1 MTEQPNEEC
10 GDKLEHELDK
20 GACESVAEHIYEY
33 LDSEM
38 TEEDANTM
46 RAHVAECSPCL
57 AELSIDELIKRA
69 LKRSC
74 AEQAP
79 THLRDRIRA
88 QFTQTTITENGFS
101 HTSVVI
107 SE

>member
-1 MTEQPNEEC
+1 MTEHSHSSDHGHVPTSNE
-10 GDKLEHELDK
+10 
-20 GACESVAEHIYEY
+20 CENVAEHIYEY

-38 TEEDANTM
+38 TEADAARM

-57 AELSIDELIKRA
+57 AEMSIDELIRGA

-79 THLRDRIRA
+79 EELRIRIRA
-88 QFTQTTITENGFS
+88 QFT
-101 HTSVVI
+101 SVRY
-107 SE
+107 EA